1 MFINHQLEIKMNFL
15 KETVEAITE
24 SKHTSDEIIFIGSEI
39 TGHSCNWQE
48 FTEMA
53 DFEYDDG
60 FNIQVIPHDLL
71 IVFSDGS
78 KLVRHE
84 YDGSEWWEHRA
95 QFVMPKIKKQIHN
108 LKALDEKWVN
118 LAKINE

>member
-1 MFINHQLEIKMNFL
+1 MNFL

-24 SKHTSDEIIFIGSEI
+24 SEHTSDEIIFIGSEI

-60 FNIQVIPHDLL
+60 FNGQCIPNDLL
-71 IVFSDGS
+71 IVFSDGYQ
-78 KLVRHE
+78 LFRDE
-84 YDGSEWWEHRA
+84 YDGSEWWEPLEP
-95 QFVMPKIKKQIHN
+95 FVIPTIKKQIDN
-108 LKALDEKWVN
+108 LQSLSEGWQS
-118 LAKINE
+118 LAQINN